1 MTIKNTWH
9 PKIGKQYYG
18 EGDKGKLKIGKTGL
32 GTSCEKIQV
41 IQKERSRQTKE
52 WERLG
57 VVQTEKIRSSKSR
70 R

>member
-1 MTIKNTWH
+1 MTIRNTWH

-41 IQKERSRQTKE
+41 IQKRK
-52 WERLG
+52 
-57 VVQTEKIRSSKSR
+57 VQTNERVRATGSCTNRENKK
-70 R
+70 